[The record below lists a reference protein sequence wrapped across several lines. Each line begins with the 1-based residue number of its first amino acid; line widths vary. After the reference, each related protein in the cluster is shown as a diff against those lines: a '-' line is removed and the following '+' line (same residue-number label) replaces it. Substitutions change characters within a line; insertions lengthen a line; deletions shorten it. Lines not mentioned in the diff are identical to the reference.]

1 MKNVYGG
8 EEMFQA
14 ALWGGIA
21 SLSLLIG
28 AVMGIYLH
36 ISKRI
41 VAYIMALG
49 TGLIIGSATFD
60 LLSEAEGK
68 ANLLHLTSMFLSG
81 ALLFTLFEIFI
92 SKKGGS
98 ERKRSKKNPH
108 GHSGLAIYVG
118 TIMDAIPESIIIGV
132 SFIGDQS
139 IQWVF
144 IIAIFISNLPE
155 SLSSSIGFKLDDYST
170 RKILTLWGSVV
181 VLSSLSSLLGYIFLQ
196 DASESISYIIGAFG
210 AGGLLAMVSSTM
222 LPEAFEEGGPIVGF
236 LSSFG
241 IILSF
246 ILTHIS

>member
-1 MKNVYGG
+1 
-8 EEMFQA
+8 MFQA

-28 AVMGIYLH
+28 AFMGIFLH
-36 ISKRI
+36 IPKKV
-41 VAYIMALG
+41 VAFIMALG

-68 ANLLHLTSMFLSG
+68 ADLMYLMSMFLLG
-81 ALLFTLFEIFI
+81 ALIFTLFEMFL

-98 ERKRSKKNPH
+98 ERKRSRKNPH

-132 SFIGDQS
+132 SFIESQS
-139 IQWVF
+139 MQWVF

-155 SLSSSIGFKLDDYST
+155 SLSSSIGFKLDQYST
-170 RKILTLWGSVV
+170 KKIIYLWGSVV
-181 VLSSLSSLLGYIFLQ
+181 ILSSLSSMLGYVFLQ
-196 DASESISYIIGAFG
+196 DAPESTSYIIGAFG

-222 LPEAFEEGGPIVGF
+222 MPEAYEEGGPIVGF

>member
-1 MKNVYGG
+1 
-8 EEMFQA
+8 MFQA

-28 AVMGIYLH
+28 ALMGIFLH
-36 ISKRI
+36 IPKKV
-41 VAYIMALG
+41 VAFIMALG

-68 ANLLHLTSMFLSG
+68 ADLMYLVSMFLLG
-81 ALLFTLFEIFI
+81 ALIFTLFEMFL

-132 SFIGDQS
+132 SFIESQS
-139 IQWVF
+139 MQWVF

-155 SLSSSIGFKLDDYST
+155 SLSSSIGFKLDQYST
-170 RKILTLWGSVV
+170 KKIIYLWGSVV
-181 VLSSLSSLLGYIFLQ
+181 ILSSLSSMLGYVFLQ
-196 DASESISYIIGAFG
+196 DAPESTSYIIGAFG

-222 LPEAFEEGGPIVGF
+222 MPEAYEEGGPIVGF

>member
-1 MKNVYGG
+1 
-8 EEMFQA
+8 MFQA

-28 AVMGIYLH
+28 ALMGIFLH
-36 ISKRI
+36 IPKKV
-41 VAYIMALG
+41 VAFIMALG

-68 ANLLHLTSMFLSG
+68 ADLMYLMSMFLLG
-81 ALLFTLFEIFI
+81 ALIFTLFEMFL

-132 SFIGDQS
+132 SFIESQS
-139 IQWVF
+139 MQWVF

-155 SLSSSIGFKLDDYST
+155 SLSSSIGFKLDQYST
-170 RKILTLWGSVV
+170 KKIIYLWGSVV
-181 VLSSLSSLLGYIFLQ
+181 ILSSLSSMLGYVFLQ
-196 DASESISYIIGAFG
+196 DAPESTSYIIGAFG

-222 LPEAFEEGGPIVGF
+222 MPEAYEEGGPIVGF

>member
-1 MKNVYGG
+1 ML
-8 EEMFQA
+8 QA
-14 ALWGGIA
+14 ALWGGVA

-28 AVMGIYLH
+28 AIMAIFLH
-36 ISKRI
+36 IPKKV

-68 ANLLHLTSMFLSG
+68 ADLMYLISMFLLG

-92 SKKGGS
+92 SNKGGS

-108 GHSGLAIYVG
+108 GHSGIAIYVG

-132 SFIGDQS
+132 SFIESQS
-139 IQWVF
+139 MQWVF
-144 IIAIFISNLPE
+144 ILAIFISNLPE
-155 SLSSSIGFKLDDYST
+155 SLSSSIGLKLDRYST
-170 RKILTLWGSVV
+170 KKILFLWGSVV
-181 VLSSLSSLLGYIFLQ
+181 ILSSLSSLFGYVLLQ
-196 DASESISYIIGAFG
+196 DAPESTSYIIGAFG
-210 AGGLLAMVSSTM
+210 AGGLLAMASSTM

-236 LSSFG
+236 LSSLG

-246 ILTHIS
+246 VLTHMS

>member
-1 MKNVYGG
+1 
-8 EEMFQA
+8 MFQA
-14 ALWGGIA
+14 ALWGGVA

-28 AVMGIYLH
+28 AFMAIFFH
-36 ISKRI
+36 IPKKV
-41 VAYIMALG
+41 VAFIMALG

-68 ANLLHLTSMFLSG
+68 ADLVYLISMFLLG
-81 ALLFTLFEIFI
+81 ALIFTLFEMFI

-132 SFIGDQS
+132 SFIESQS
-139 IQWVF
+139 MQWVF

-155 SLSSSIGFKLDDYST
+155 SLSSSIGLKLDHYST
-170 RKILTLWGSVV
+170 KKILYLWGSVV
-181 VLSSLSSLLGYIFLQ
+181 ILSSFSSLLGYTLLQ
-196 DASESISYIIGAFG
+196 NAPESTSYIIGAFG
-210 AGGLLAMVSSTM
+210 AGGLLAMASSTM
-222 LPEAFEEGGPIVGF
+222 MPEAYEEGGPIVGF
-236 LSSFG
+236 LSSLG

-246 ILTHIS
+246 VLTHMS

>member
-1 MKNVYGG
+1 
-8 EEMFQA
+8 MFQA

-28 AVMGIYLH
+28 AFMGIFLH
-36 ISKRI
+36 IPKRV

-68 ANLLHLTSMFLSG
+68 ANLYYLISMFLLG
-81 ALLFTLFEIFI
+81 ALIFTLFELFI

-98 ERKRSKKNPH
+98 DRKRSKQNPQ

-118 TIMDAIPESIIIGV
+118 TLMDAIPESIIIGV
-132 SFIGDQS
+132 SFLESESMG
-139 IQWVF
+139 WVF
-144 IIAIFISNLPE
+144 ITAIFISNLPE
-155 SLSSSIGFKLDDYST
+155 SLSSSIGLKMDHYST
-170 RKILTLWGSVV
+170 RKILFLWGSVV
-181 VLSSLSSLLGYIFLQ
+181 ILSSVSSLLGYVLLEN
-196 DASESISYIIGAFG
+196 APESTSYLIGAFG

-222 LPEAFEEGGPIVGF
+222 MPEAFEDGGPIVGF
-236 LSSFG
+236 LCSLG

-246 ILTHIS
+246 IFTSIQ

>member
-1 MKNVYGG
+1 
-8 EEMFQA
+8 MFQA
-14 ALWGGIA
+14 ALWGGVA

-28 AVMGIYLH
+28 AFMAIFLH
-36 ISKRI
+36 IPKKV
-41 VAYIMALG
+41 VAFIMALG

-68 ANLLHLTSMFLSG
+68 ADLIYLISMFLLG
-81 ALLFTLFEIFI
+81 ALIFTLFEMFI

-132 SFIGDQS
+132 SFIESQS
-139 IQWVF
+139 MQWVF

-155 SLSSSIGFKLDDYST
+155 SLSSSIGLKLDHYST
-170 RKILTLWGSVV
+170 KKILYLWGSVV
-181 VLSSLSSLLGYIFLQ
+181 ILSSLSSLLGYALLQ
-196 DASESISYIIGAFG
+196 NAPESTSYIIGAFG
-210 AGGLLAMVSSTM
+210 AGGLLAMASSTM
-222 LPEAFEEGGPIVGF
+222 MPEAYEEGGPSVGF
-236 LSSFG
+236 LSSLG

-246 ILTHIS
+246 VLTHMS

>member
-1 MKNVYGG
+1 
-8 EEMFQA
+8 MFQA
-14 ALWGGIA
+14 ALWGGAA

-28 AVMGIYLH
+28 AFMGIFLH
-36 ISKRI
+36 IPKKV

-68 ANLLHLTSMFLSG
+68 ADLLYLISMFLLG
-81 ALLFTLFEIFI
+81 ALIFTLFEIFI

-132 SFIGDQS
+132 SFIESQS
-139 IQWVF
+139 MQWVF

-155 SLSSSIGFKLDDYST
+155 SLSSSIGLKLDQYST
-170 RKILTLWGSVV
+170 KKILYLWGSVV
-181 VLSSLSSLLGYIFLQ
+181 ILSSLSSMLGYVFLQ
-196 DASESISYIIGAFG
+196 NAPESTSYIIGAFG

-222 LPEAFEEGGPIVGF
+222 MPEAYEEGGPIVGF
-236 LSSFG
+236 LSSLG

-246 ILTHIS
+246 ILTHMS